1 MTTPVRADG
10 SKRFLLL
17 TYGSRGAVE
26 PLVALGLGLRQAGH
40 SVRLVAPRPFEFL
53 AHGYGLDFSP
63 LEGDPEQLAL
73 ALTDRAGLSWPLMVA
88 RMIQH
93 VLPIA
98 AAVFDQVRQAAG
110 EADVIIHTFM
120 MAEVGHTLAAQHN
133 LPDFSAQLFPVFVP
147 TSAFPAVAFPDIP
160 LGAPYRRLTH
170 ILSTA
175 VFRFG
180 GRLLYRRVRANRPDL
195 PDLAPWPFA
204 GAAGAVPILFGF
216 SPSVLPP
223 PPDWPGYVAV
233 TGYWHLPPPSGWAPP
248 ERLLEFLRAG
258 PPPIYFGLGSMRSR
272 RMPDLLRTMSEAILS
287 TGQRGMFGVT
297 PEELRAIGDVG
308 PVRAVAGIPH
318 AWLFPQAGLVI
329 HHGGAGTTGAGLR
342 AG

>member
-1 MTTPVRADG
+1 MSIPIRA
-10 SKRFLLL
+10 SASRRFLIL
-17 TYGSRGAVE
+17 TYGSRGDVE

-40 SVRLVAPRPFEFL
+40 SVRLVAPRPYEFL
-53 AHGYGLDFSP
+53 AREYNLDFFP
-63 LEGDPEQLAL
+63 LEGDPDQLAL

-88 RMIQH
+88 RMVQH

-110 EADVIIHTFM
+110 EADVIIHTFV

-195 PDLAPWPFA
+195 PALAPWPFA

-248 ERLLEFLRAG
+248 ERLLEFLRAA
-258 PPPIYFGLGSMRSR
+258 PLRSTS
-272 RMPDLLRTMSEAILS
+272 DW
-287 TGQRGMFGVT
+287 
-297 PEELRAIGDVG
+297 
-308 PVRAVAGIPH
+308 AVCVP
-318 AWLFPQAGLVI
+318 
-329 HHGGAGTTGAGLR
+329 GACPTCCAP
-342 AG
+342 